1 MNNFCRG
8 DKPDAPELSFSK
20 ARETLHFGFF
30 FFLLISVAFFFFHS
44 MFWNLMLQDSSG
56 VKNLIAFE
64 GLNIYMC
71 I

>member
-1 MNNFCRG
+1 MLLNCLFQ
-8 DKPDAPELSFSK
+8 KPGRHYILD
-20 ARETLHFGFF
+20 F
-30 FFLLISVAFFFFHS
+30 FFLLISVAFFFHS
-44 MFWNLMLQDSSG
+44 MFWNVMLQDSSG